1 MKDRYG
7 TEIVKGDKVIF
18 IHKYYGYKKLNSAGI
33 NIGIVDKVTPKTVTI
48 NMVNFKGNQI
58 VGDTNYTVRIVSNCY
73 GGNDWD
79 SSDAVMVIDEFPK
92 PAIDYLKNK
101 EN

>member
-18 IHKYYGYKKLNSAGI
+18 ISKSYGHRGLSSACI
-33 NIGIVDKVTPKTVTI
+33 NIGIVNKVTPKTVTI

-58 VGDTNYTVRIVSNCY
+58 IENINYTVKIVGNRY

-92 PAIDYLKNK
+92 PAIDYL
-101 EN
+101 

>member
-7 TEIVKGDKVIF
+7 TEIVKGDAVIF
-18 IHKYYGYKKLNSAGI
+18 ISKSYGHRGLSSARI
-33 NIGIVDKVTPKTVTI
+33 DIGIVNKVTPKTVTI
-48 NMVNFKGNQI
+48 NKVSFKGNQI
-58 VGDTNYTVRIVSNCY
+58 VENTTSSIKLVSNCY

-79 SSDAVMVIDEFPK
+79 GSDAVMIIDKFPIE
-92 PAIDYLKNK
+92 AIDYLKNK